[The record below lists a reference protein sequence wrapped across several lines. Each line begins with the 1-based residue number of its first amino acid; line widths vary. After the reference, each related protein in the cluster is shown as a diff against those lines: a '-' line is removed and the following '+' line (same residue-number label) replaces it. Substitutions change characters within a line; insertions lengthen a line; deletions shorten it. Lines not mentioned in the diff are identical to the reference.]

1 MKIGII
7 TAMKEE
13 ADHIIKEYDLKES
26 ISLQNIHIYEN
37 NDIVLVLA
45 WIWKIQA
52 SIGATYLCTHYKLK
66 SLINIWIAG
75 SLLGENARIW
85 DVFILGEIH
94 QHDMYLPFD
103 GSHLDYC
110 KKSIMIPNTI
120 TYINKDWH
128 NFWIQINSIWVTWDQ
143 FIDDQ
148 SIVNKLYDTY
158 KADIV
163 EMEAFA
169 IASVAR
175 EFNLLDR
182 CIFIKAISD
191 GANNESID
199 AHMWNLDFAMKNSI
213 VILDKIISNLK

>member
-13 ADHIIKEYDLKES
+13 ADHIIKTYQLKPG
-26 ISLQNIHIYEN
+26 ISLKNIHIFEN
-37 NDIVLVLA
+37 DTIVLVLA

-52 SIGATYLCTHYKLK
+52 SIWTSYLCSNYELK
-66 SLINIWIAG
+66 SIINIGIAW
-75 SLLGENARIW
+75 SLLGEGARIG
-85 DVFILGEIH
+85 DVFLLKSIY

-103 GSHLDYC
+103 GDHLDYC
-110 KKSIMIPNTI
+110 KKEITIPSIIQ
-120 TYINKDWH
+120 INQSDY
-128 NFWIQINSIWVTWDQ
+128 NFWIKNEAKCVTWDQ

-148 SIVNKLYDTY
+148 SIVNKLYSTY
-158 KADIV
+158 KADVV

-175 EFNLLDR
+175 EYELLDR
-182 CIFIKAISD
+182 CIFIKAVSD

-199 AHMWNLDFAMKNSI
+199 AHMGNLDFAMKNSI
-213 VILDKIISNLK
+213 VVLDKIITHLN